1 MAGTSLGKKSGRHT
15 ASRSLL
21 AANRFAAAIVGGY
34 AFAYGYTALTTLAG
48 FSLGL
53 PLFDAQSFAWMTGAL
68 IYLGAIL
75 WAFVPRRT
83 AWAWAV
89 LGGGGVAMGAAAW
102 ALSRWTM

>member
-1 MAGTSLGKKSGRHT
+1 MAGTSLGEKSGRHA

-21 AANRFAAAIVGGY
+21 AVNRFAAAIVGGY
-34 AFAYGYTALTTLAG
+34 VFAYGYTALTTLTG
-48 FSLGL
+48 FGLGL
-53 PLFDAQSFAWMTGAL
+53 PLSDAQSLAWMTGAL

-89 LGGGGVAMGAAAW
+89 LGGGGVAIGAAAW
-102 ALSRWTM
+102 ALSRWTI